1 MEEQKKKIL
10 KYRIIES
17 SSEDNDNP
25 LYELQK
31 GIYYILFYL
40 SFYLKNIFKYA
51 DKFIQIIKK
60 AYKYLHQK

>member
-1 MEEQKKKIL
+1 MEEVQKKKIL

-31 GIYYILFYL
+31 GNYYILFL
-40 SFYLKNIFKYA
+40 
-51 DKFIQIIKK
+51 FIV
-60 AYKYLHQK
+60 